1 MLPPSQDEC
10 CSGSGVVSDTV
21 SRQTRYTPFIWQS
34 GSQLLLMDRM
44 VFGWAIAEFVF
55 NERLGQYE
63 VRREATYDSPRE
75 ASGVL
80 LATMI
85 AADQVIRESLANRLA
100 EWVGEQIT
108 VI

>member
-1 MLPPSQDEC
+1 MLSPSQDERC
-10 CSGSGVVSDTV
+10 PRSGVVSETV

-34 GSQLLLMDRM
+34 GSRLLIMDRM

-55 NERLGQYE
+55 NERFGQYE

-85 AADQVIRESLANRLA
+85 GADLATRESLAARLT
-100 EWVGEQIT
+100 EWVGEQ
-108 VI
+108 VIAG